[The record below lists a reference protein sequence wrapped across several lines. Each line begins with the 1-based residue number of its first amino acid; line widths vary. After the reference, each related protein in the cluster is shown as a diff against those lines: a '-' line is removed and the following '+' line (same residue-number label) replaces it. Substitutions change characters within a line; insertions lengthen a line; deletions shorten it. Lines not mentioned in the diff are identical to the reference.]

1 MIGTVFWHFVTICC
15 CLSTVLDGIATMG
28 DKLWSFALN
37 RLQRLVSSP
46 EVINIRRASGTSTWT
61 VGRLLKDPQYMAA
74 RGTVAAAQNFDY
86 FLVLDFEAT
95 CDNQR
100 QLIPQV
106 MTNYPIEPHQT
117 SCKRHTHREDVICLC
132 NITHHGLFYAGTADA
147 GKMALALMLKLLLA
161 VLMLNVPGA
170 LSKHQWNEIVYC
182 LESASL
188 NVSSARRW
196 SASQESARSRWSS
209 RVRDVRA
216 AMLSRHPGIF

>member
-1 MIGTVFWHFVTICC
+1 
-15 CLSTVLDGIATMG
+15 MG
-28 DKLWSFALN
+28 DKLWSFALK

-74 RGTVAAAQNFDY
+74 RGTVTAAQNFDY

-117 SCKRHTHREDVICLC
+117 SCKRHTHTEDVICLC
-132 NITHHGLFYAGTADA
+132 NITHHGLFYSGTADA
-147 GKMALALMLKLLLA
+147 GTMALALMLKLLLA

-170 LSKHQWNEIVYC
+170 LSKHQ
-182 LESASL
+182 
-188 NVSSARRW
+188 
-196 SASQESARSRWSS
+196 
-209 RVRDVRA
+209 
-216 AMLSRHPGIF
+216 